1 MIPAGRLPA
10 RLPDDWKTLL
20 LSITPYA
27 AILDCR
33 ARIVFANRLPSGRD
47 PEVVRGR
54 HAADF
59 VAPEF
64 RPEWRRRFR
73 VTVRTGKP
81 VCFEVRNLGVARS
94 EWCEVRLGAIPGTKL
109 VTCLLTIVTARKEAE
124 EGLRRSEDL
133 FHSMFEGCREAI
145 AFQASDGTFL
155 RVNAAY
161 ERLTGYKREELVGKM
176 RFQDLTAPEFHA
188 NDREVVRKLIAKG
201 GFFEFEKEYIRRDG
215 RRVPAHITVYS
226 VRTPDG
232 KPAGFRV
239 FIRDITRIR
248 QAERDVIRMEREVLE
263 AGAREQR
270 RIAQD
275 LHDSLGQKL
284 TGISLL
290 SQALHQRLAAR
301 GAPEAAGAKK
311 VAEYAARAVRES
323 RELAQGLLPVEFG
336 GGLGD
341 ALRALAGYA
350 REAFQVSCEVRLTEG
365 ANACDD
371 VATMNLYRIAQEAVT
386 NAIRHGR
393 ASNIDI
399 DLRAKSGGLILT
411 VTDDG
416 RGIEPQGAR
425 KRGLGLQ
432 IMRHRARMIGA
443 ALDIERADGSG
454 TIVTCRLPAA

>member
-1 MIPAGRLPA
+1 ITDYAG
-10 RLPDDWKTLL
+10 
-20 LSITPYA
+20 
-27 AILDCR
+27 ILDR
-33 ARIVFANRLPSGRD
+33 RQRILLVNRVP
-47 PEVVRGR
+47 RGR
-54 HAADF
+54 KLKELLGMRACDF

-64 RPEWRRRFR
+64 RPDWHRRFR
-73 VTVRTGKP
+73 RVLRTGRP
-81 VCFEVRNLGVARS
+81 VCFESRSAGVLRS
-94 EWCEVRLGAIPGTKL
+94 EWCEVRLGAIPGRRL
-109 VTCLLTIVTARKEAE
+109 VTIVLSIVTARREGE
-124 EGLRRSEDL
+124 ERLRRSEDL

-188 NDREVVRKLIAKG
+188 SDREFVRKLIAKG

-239 FIRDITRIR
+239 FIRDITQLK

-263 AGAREQR
+263 AGAHEQR

-301 GAPEAAGAKK
+301 GAPEAAGARK

-323 RELAQGLLPVEFG
+323 RELAQGLLPVELG
-336 GGLGD
+336 GGLGG
-341 ALRALAGYA
+341 ALRVLAGYA
-350 REAFQVSCEVRLTEG
+350 RDAFQVSCAVRLAEG
-365 ANACDD
+365 ADSCDD
-371 VATMNLYRIAQEAVT
+371 VAAMNLYRIAQEAVS

-393 ASNIDI
+393 ARNIDI

-416 RGIEPQGAR
+416 RGIEPEGAR

-432 IMRHRARMIGA
+432 IMRHRARMVGA